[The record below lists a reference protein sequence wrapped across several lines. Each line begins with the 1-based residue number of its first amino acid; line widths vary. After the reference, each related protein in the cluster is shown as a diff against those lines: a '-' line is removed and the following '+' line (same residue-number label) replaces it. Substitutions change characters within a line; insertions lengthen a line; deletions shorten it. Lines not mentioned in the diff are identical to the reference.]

1 MNSKD
6 LICCAN
12 RAEELRKALHRK
24 IKISRYDC
32 KAYRM
37 GMLTVLHNL
46 GFITDQ
52 DEYMNIENK
61 AGAWDKELKS
71 ESEETK

>member
-1 MNSKD
+1 MTSKD
-6 LICCAN
+6 LIYCGN
-12 RAEELRKALHRK
+12 TAEELRKALHSK
-24 IKISRYDC
+24 KKMSRYDC

-37 GMLTVLHNL
+37 GVLTVLLKL

-61 AGAWDKELKS
+61 AGAWDEELKGA
-71 ESEETK
+71 EQ